1 MATNESDDRLQLLRV
16 RYAGSLAAKRDA
28 LANAWRD
35 FLDASADPVRR
46 RELTAQVH
54 RLCGSAA
61 AYGYVELGERACVA
75 DRLLGGPPPTPVPA
89 VLDAPL
95 QAVID
100 ALDRAIASAQ
110 ATPLRRDAATL
121 RVLLV
126 EDDTAHAMLMA
137 SQLEAH
143 GCEVRI
149 ESGSDDL
156 WQALALWPCHAVVLG
171 YRLRGKSAVEIVAM
185 LRREPAFARV
195 AVLCCSVEH
204 ATQIRGAGIEVGCDA
219 VVAQQ
224 DGVER
229 LFEAIRACAGRVEHG
244 DAGSTPR
251 T

>member
-1 MATNESDDRLQLLRV
+1 MARNESDDRLQLLRT

-35 FLDASADPVRR
+35 FLGASADPVCR

-75 DRLLGGPPPTPVPA
+75 DRLLGGPAPTPVPA

-100 ALDRAIASAQ
+100 ALDRAIASTQ
-110 ATPLRRDAATL
+110 ATPLLDSTTL

-126 EDDTAHAMLMA
+126 EDDTAQAMLMA

-171 YRLRGKSAVEIVAM
+171 YRLRGKSAAGIIAM

-195 AVLCCSVEH
+195 PVLCCSVEH
-204 ATQIRGAGIEVGCDA
+204 ATQIRGAGIEAGCDA
-219 VVAQQ
+219 VVAQR

-229 LFEAIRACAGRVEHG
+229 LFEAIYACAGRMEHSG
-244 DAGSTPR
+244 AGSTR
-251 T
+251 KT